1 MGTCFTSLFVA
12 HMGETKVVWKV
23 LVGKREENKPLE
35 RPKRRWENSVK
46 MDIQEKRIA
55 LGLD

>member
-1 MGTCFTSLFVA
+1 
-12 HMGETKVVWKV
+12 MGETKVVWKV